1 MFSGLTKRLT
11 KEVKI
16 LAPEPLKIMLKLLLI
31 QKEIILLG
39 LEVLFYHLAQ
49 DFVPY
54 VLLEMNI

>member
-1 MFSGLTKRLT
+1 MFSSLPERLT

-39 LEVLFYHLAQ
+39 LGVLFYHLAQ